1 MKLTIAHETHYRF
14 GEPANHSIQYLRQT
28 PRQDPCQRVVEWRLE
43 TRGQLT
49 PWTDGFD
56 NTVHAITTD
65 EPHDEIKVVVE
76 GMVETVDTAG
86 VLPPKDG
93 LPPPIFLR
101 ETRFT
106 RTGDGVHALAAP
118 FRDQL
123 DREGGLAALHA
134 MLAAIAGEVTY
145 QPGVTTVDTD
155 AEHAVATGAGVC
167 QDHAHIFIAGARV
180 LGIPARYVSGYVLA
194 GSGNDSHLASHA
206 WAEAFVDDLGWVSF
220 DPANRQS
227 ATDAYVRL
235 AIGFDYESAAPVRG
249 HRIGGGFEEMSVR
262 VEVNQAQ

>member
-1 MKLTIAHETHYRF
+1 MKLTIVHETLYRF

-28 PRQDPCQRVVEWRLE
+28 PRQAPCQRVVSWTLS

-56 NTVHAITTD
+56 NTVHVVTTD

-76 GMVETVDTAG
+76 GVVETVDTVG
-86 VLPPKDG
+86 VLPAKDG
-93 LPPPIFLR
+93 LPPLIFLR

-106 RTGDGVHALAAP
+106 AAGDGVRGLAEP
-118 FRDQL
+118 FRAQAAE
-123 DREGGLAALHA
+123 EGTLAALHA
-134 MLAAIAGEVTY
+134 MMAAIAGQVTY
-145 QPGVTTVDTD
+145 QPGITTVESD
-155 AEHAVATGAGVC
+155 AEHAVAEGAGVC
-167 QDHAHIFIAGARV
+167 QDHAHIFIAAARV
-180 LGIPARYVSGYVLA
+180 LGVPARYVSGYILA

-206 WAEAFVDDLGWVSF
+206 WAEAFVEGLGWVSF
-220 DPANRQS
+220 DPSNQQS

-249 HRIGGGFEEMSVR
+249 HRVGGGFEEMSVH
-262 VEVNQAQ
+262 VQVSQAQ